1 CNHGYS
7 ALAHPAHDFVA
18 SIGGHDLTLDY
29 SAGRVRR
36 RIVQRISWRRRGLHP
51 HAVDGLRARNS
62 NPSRRRHRSF
72 RSHHLGQLRHFF
84 PRHQRQCRYF
94 DRARHAHRRCHR
106 RTARRD
112 LDPIFRRPEDSSR
125 FRSASAHRRGHC
137 HLHDVFRSQ
146 TMNIL
151 ICSDGT
157 PASDNAA
164 RLGGIVASA
173 TQAQVMLL
181 GIAENPSDEQPL
193 RQALDQEAHILRR
206 ANAKP
211 RVVLQSGEPI
221 AQILSETSS
230 SKYDIIVIGSRRR
243 NAPGRTYEII
253 KAVEPSVLV
262 AIGTQERQSRILLC
276 SGGNRFIDDAV
287 RLTGTLAAALHAQVT
302 LFHVMAEPPA
312 IYAHLRQLEEDV
324 TALLA
329 SGSELGRNLVAE
341 KKALEK
347 LGVVVNVRV
356 RHGFIIDQL
365 LDEMREGNYD
375 LIVTGSSRTRGPL
388 HHYIMG

>member
-1 CNHGYS
+1 
-7 ALAHPAHDFVA
+7 
-18 SIGGHDLTLDY
+18 
-29 SAGRVRR
+29 
-36 RIVQRISWRRRGLHP
+36 
-51 HAVDGLRARNS
+51 
-62 NPSRRRHRSF
+62 
-72 RSHHLGQLRHFF
+72 
-84 PRHQRQCRYF
+84 
-94 DRARHAHRRCHR
+94 
-106 RTARRD
+106 
-112 LDPIFRRPEDSSR
+112 
-125 FRSASAHRRGHC
+125 
-137 HLHDVFRSQ
+137 
-146 TMNIL
+146 MNIL

-164 RLGGIVASA
+164 RLGGIVSGA

-262 AIGTQERQSRILLC
+262 AIGTQERLSRILLC
-276 SGGNRFIDDAV
+276 SGGKHFIDDAV

-347 LGVVVNVRV
+347 LGVAVNVRV

-365 LDEMREGNYD
+365 LDEMREGSYD
-375 LIVTGSSRTRGPL
+375 LIVTGSSRARGPL
-388 HHYIMG
+388 QHYIMGDVTQRILDSAECSVLVARYRPPGPAKGLWRSLARLFR

>member
-1 CNHGYS
+1 
-7 ALAHPAHDFVA
+7 
-18 SIGGHDLTLDY
+18 
-29 SAGRVRR
+29 
-36 RIVQRISWRRRGLHP
+36 
-51 HAVDGLRARNS
+51 
-62 NPSRRRHRSF
+62 
-72 RSHHLGQLRHFF
+72 
-84 PRHQRQCRYF
+84 
-94 DRARHAHRRCHR
+94 
-106 RTARRD
+106 
-112 LDPIFRRPEDSSR
+112 
-125 FRSASAHRRGHC
+125 
-137 HLHDVFRSQ
+137 
-146 TMNIL
+146 MNIL

-276 SGGNRFIDDAV
+276 SGGKHFIDDAV

-375 LIVTGSSRTRGPL
+375 LIVTGSSRARGPL
-388 HHYIMG
+388 QHYIMGDVTQRILDSAQCSVLVVRYRSPGPAKGLWQSIARLFR